1 MAAESAS
8 ATARANALDI
18 RAFIDDRPVG
28 RYQVL
33 VATVCGL
40 IVFIDG
46 FDAQAMGFVGP
57 ALMADLGIPRPTFGQ
72 IVSSGL
78 FGMMIGAL
86 GSGPIADRIGRKPV
100 LVTAA
105 LVFGLGSLLTATARS
120 VEMLVLFRVLTGIG
134 MGGAMPNAI
143 ALTSEYMPKRSRAT
157 AVTTM
162 FCGFSLGA
170 AIGGMLAAAIIPRF
184 GWQSV
189 FVVGGVVPIA
199 IGLLAL
205 VLLPDSIRFLVV
217 KGGQQARAK
226 RYLALIAPGV
236 VIPDALSPGADEHG
250 SGSGFLVGQLF
261 AAGRSLAT
269 PLIWVVYFMTLLNL
283 FFLNSWLPTIM
294 NDAGIPAGT
303 AIVLTSLFQV
313 GGTVGALA
321 LGRLLDRHGSFL
333 ILSGCYLWAAAF
345 IYSIG
350 VAGNSVALLALTI
363 FAAGFGLIGG
373 QTASNALTA
382 EFYPTRMRSTGV
394 GWALGIGRIGS
405 IVGPILGGQLLA
417 SGTRPR
423 DIFWAAAIPALVA
436 TVAAGCVSLIKN
448 ADPS

>member
-1 MAAESAS
+1 V
-8 ATARANALDI
+8 ALDI

-46 FDAQAMGFVGP
+46 FDAQAMGYVAP
-57 ALMADLGIPRPTFGQ
+57 ALSADLDIPRRILGTV
-72 IVSSGL
+72 ISSGL
-78 FGMMIGAL
+78 VGMMIGAL
-86 GSGPIADRIGRKPV
+86 SSGPIADRIGRKPV
-100 LVTAA
+100 LVAAA
-105 LVFGLGSLLTATARS
+105 LIFGVGSLLTATARS
-120 VEMLVLFRVLTGIG
+120 VEWLVFFRVLTGLG

-143 ALTSEYMPKRSRAT
+143 ALTSEFMPRRSRAT

-170 AIGGMLAAAIIPRF
+170 AIGGMLAAFLIPRF

-189 FVVGGVVPIA
+189 FIVGGVAPLV

-226 RYLALIAPGV
+226 KYLALIAPGV
-236 VIPDALSPGADEHG
+236 AIPDELSPGADEHG
-250 SGSGFLVGQLF
+250 AGSGLLVQQLF
-261 AAGRSLAT
+261 ANGRGAAT
-269 PLIWVVYFMTLLNL
+269 LLIWVVYFMTLLNL
-283 FFLNSWLPTIM
+283 FFLNSWLPTVIS
-294 NDAGIPAGT
+294 DVGIPVST
-303 AIVLTSLFQV
+303 AIILTSLFQV
-313 GGTVGALA
+313 GGTAGALVF
-321 LGRLLDRHGSFL
+321 GRIIDRGGTFSL
-333 ILSGCYLWAAAF
+333 LSGCYLFAAVF
-345 IYSIG
+345 IFAIG
-350 VAGNSVALLALTI
+350 VAGNSIALLAIVI

-394 GWALGIGRIGS
+394 GWALGIGRVGS
-405 IVGPILGGQLLA
+405 IVGPILGGQLITLGT
-417 SGTRPR
+417 GTREV
-423 DIFWAAAIPALVA
+423 FWFAAIPALVA
-436 TVAAGCVSLIKN
+436 TAAAAFVSRLKTTGDT
-448 ADPS
+448 A